1 MSKNQAGSAIS
12 SQMLYNLQ
20 CNKDK
25 PAGPVIVAIDLQ
37 TPANIG
43 AVYRLA
49 DATAAKKIIFVTDN
63 DSDFRNNK
71 VVKSTSRNT
80 SSTIDTEL
88 WSHHQFH
95 NNHHRLPELI
105 AIELTTKA
113 TNVFTTDLPSNC
125 SFVIGSERHGIPD
138 TVLNDCKSAV
148 NIPMLGTNGS
158 MNVSHALALCLYE
171 WHRQHT
177 FTDTQQEKN

>member
-12 SQMLYNLQ
+12 SQMLYDQQ
-20 CNKDK
+20 CKKDK
-25 PAGPVIVAIDLQ
+25 PTGPFIIAIDLQ

-63 DSDFRNNK
+63 DCDFRNNK
-71 VVKSTSRNT
+71 VVKATSRNT
-80 SSTIDTEL
+80 SLTIDTEL
-88 WSHHQFH
+88 WSHDKFH
-95 NNHHRLPELI
+95 NNHHQLPELI

-113 TNVFTTDLPSNC
+113 TNIFKTRLPFKC
-125 SFVIGSERHGIPD
+125 SFIIGSERHGIPD
-138 TVLNDCKSAV
+138 TVLDYCKAAV
-148 NIPMLGTNGS
+148 KIPMFGTNGS

-177 FTDTQQEKN
+177 LTDAK

>member
-1 MSKNQAGSAIS
+1 MNKNQAGSAIS
-12 SQMLYNLQ
+12 SQALYDQQ
-20 CNKDK
+20 CSKDK
-25 PAGPVIVAIDLQ
+25 PTGPFIIAINLQ

-49 DATAAKKIIFVTDN
+49 DATAAKKIIFVSDN
-63 DSDFRNNK
+63 DSDLRNNK
-71 VVKSTSRNT
+71 VVKATSRNT
-80 SSTIDTEL
+80 SLIIDTEI
-88 WSHHQFH
+88 WSHDEFHLNHQQ
-95 NNHHRLPELI
+95 LPDLI

-113 TNVFTTDLPSNC
+113 TNIFTTCLPFDC

-138 TVLNDCKSAV
+138 TILDNCKAAV
-148 NIPMLGTNGS
+148 KIPMFGINGS

-177 FTDTQQEKN
+177 LTGA